1 MSSRYTSC
9 KIIPHPDRDSE
20 WWTCNRFPKWQT
32 CDICDDMSLIH
43 YVCSGC
49 QKQCCESCFKDFYI
63 YFEEKTEKIIS
74 PFRFCS
80 KQCIIDNS
88 SQEEL
93 SKIVEIFK
101 KDQGDQKY
109 KIDVKTYHKSEV
121 SVMVKY
127 QFVRLTQSTKF
138 YYKK

>member
-1 MSSRYTSC
+1 MSSRYTPC
-9 KIIPHPDRDSE
+9 KLIFYLNSSFE
-20 WWTCNRFPKWQT
+20 
-32 CDICDDMSLIH
+32 DIFCGQCYHKISHYLCL

-49 QKQCCESCFKDFYI
+49 QKECCGNCFKDFYI

-121 SVMVKY
+121 YVMVKY
-127 QFVRLTQSTKF
+127 QFVRLTQSTNF